1 MGQGAFSFADYE
13 VRLAALSPG
22 LPQDLREAAPQV
34 ANHLP
39 DEGMRRWVEEGVAL
53 AGQSLRSWEA
63 ASEYFR
69 ASPRVAGLLP
79 LDCVLRWAH
88 LGRDI
93 ADQSSIVSAAYFRAS
108 PETVGLLSPEE
119 LNQWAAAGQRLYQ
132 GNWKSISLASLFFSV
147 SPALLPLIGAAELLR
162 LEMLAERLAERS
174 YELAGN
180 CLETAPK
187 VFPRIEPE
195 DRGPLLDLAEAI
207 GAASWADLRSYFEH
221 APDLLAP
228 IESTQRG
235 RFLRLSSGVARRVD
249 ARAYSLFAEAA
260 AALAQADAGT
270 HRDLISLAE
279 ELAVGS
285 PAAAMEFLKSAPEV
299 LSRIPLRDLTR
310 WQAAG
315 HRILKE
321 SSEGGEAY
329 FRLQSGKGEQVLE
342 ELSPRVELSRV
353 AEILRLYCKALTGA
367 NVSIHPSSTLTE
379 KGIGWVAAE
388 RPSTEGTAVYLPE
401 VVEEFSDKARNFAL
415 YKVYSTHQAG
425 HLEFGSFLFA
435 FKQRGRVFSSRRRRM
450 KSRRDAVAKVEAP
463 LTDMERFFD
472 LFDDRQL
479 ASDLFTIS
487 EDARVD
493 FLVKREYPGIRRSWR
508 LIQGREL
515 ERRPRLPGL
524 PLREAFLENLVR
536 ASLDGFYAIVW
547 PQELRDTLVAALRLL
562 RSLQQPQAT
571 VEDAAEAALRLY
583 ELAESLPNVAAEELD
598 WQPLGD
604 ELFDLMHMKP
614 KGGGEA
620 KPGTPLSAG
629 EEDTYESPQPVDFRG
644 DFKPEL
650 VQLLMRLRLQEGAEV
665 PEGLAPLTAEQL
677 RELMEKSVE
686 ITVGALAQGDLS
698 SAVGLFL
705 TNLEKEAGMPI
716 PDQYVDVKDG
726 QPAGEVPHEEKGVV
740 AETKEFWYD
749 EWDFRA
755 ADYKP
760 RWCRV
765 LQRPLETGDVAFFE
779 DTLRRYSALA
789 AQTRKQFE
797 QLRPE
802 LFRKIKRLHDGEDF
816 DLDLVIE
823 YMTEK
828 RAGHSFTDKV
838 YWRRNKVERQVAVA
852 FLLDMSASTD
862 EEIEKRK
869 QKYAEDDGMSSG
881 RLDFGQ
887 DARRYYEW
895 LSQRKA
901 EAALRPPKR
910 IIDLEKESMVL
921 LIGALE
927 AIGDDYGIY
936 GFSGYG
942 RDNVEF
948 YVLKDLDEPLSDEV
962 KARIDKTEPIRSTR
976 MGPAIRHATA
986 KLEEHDAKVRILFL
1000 VSDGRPQDHGY
1011 GRDRTEREYA
1021 INDTHQAL
1029 MEAKR
1034 KGIVPF
1040 CLTVDREG
1048 HEYLGQ
1054 MAEDIGYEILGDI
1067 ESLPSRLPPLA
1078 RRPPRCPPTR

>member
-1 MGQGAFSFADYE
+1 MAGRTFSFADYE
-13 VRLAALSPG
+13 ARLAAFSPN
-22 LPQDLREAAPQV
+22 LPQDLREAAPDIAASLSDDDARQW
-34 ANHLP
+34 A
-39 DEGMRRWVEEGVAL
+39 GEGVAL

-69 ASPRVAGLLP
+69 ASPHIVHILGFDDLLF
-79 LDCVLRWAH
+79 WAR

-93 ADQSSIVSAAYFRAS
+93 ADQSSIVAAAYFRAS
-108 PETVGLLSPEE
+108 PDAIGLLSSDD
-119 LNQWAAAGQRLYQ
+119 LKRWALSGQRLYQ
-132 GNWKSISLASLFFSV
+132 GNWKSISLASLFFAV
-147 SPALLPLIGAAELLR
+147 SPLLLPLIGVAEVCR
-162 LEMLAERLAERS
+162 LGVLVERLAEHS
-174 YELAGN
+174 YELASN
-180 CLETAPK
+180 SLELAPD
-187 VFPRIEPE
+187 VFARIAPG
-195 DRGPLLDLAEAI
+195 DRALVLDLAESI
-207 GAASWADLRSYFEH
+207 VFVGWADLRFYFENV
-221 APDLLAP
+221 PELIAP
-228 IESTQRG
+228 IEPSQRG
-235 RFLRLSSGVARRVD
+235 RFLRLSAAIAKRIGGK
-249 ARAYSLFAEAA
+249 AYTLFAESAT
-260 AALAQADAGT
+260 ALAQVDRTT

-279 ELAVGS
+279 DLAVGS

-299 LSRIPLRDLTR
+299 LSRISLRDLGR

-321 SSEGGEAY
+321 TSEGGEAY
-329 FRLQSGKGEQVLE
+329 FRLESGKGEQVLE

-353 AEILRLYCKALTGA
+353 AEVLRLYCKALTGA

-401 VVEEFSDKARNFAL
+401 VAEEFKDKEHNFAV

-425 HLEFGSFLFA
+425 HLEFGSFLFS
-435 FKQRGRVFSSRRRRM
+435 FKRRGNVFASRRRRM
-450 KSRRDAVAKVEAP
+450 KSRRGRTKGRTPP

-487 EDARVD
+487 EDARID

-524 PLREAFLENLVR
+524 PLREAFLENLIR
-536 ASLDGFYAIVW
+536 AGLDGFYAIVW
-547 PQELRDTLVAALRLL
+547 PQELRSTLVEALRLL
-562 RSLQQPQAT
+562 HLLQVPEAT
-571 VEDAAEAALRLY
+571 VEDAAEAALHLY
-583 ELAESLPNVAAEELD
+583 ELADSLPNLSPEELEELD
-598 WQPLGD
+598 WQPLGE
-604 ELFDLMHMKP
+604 ELFDLMRMKG
-614 KGGGEA
+614 KGGESG
-620 KPGTPLSAG
+620 PTRQLPAG
-629 EEDTYESPQPVDFRG
+629 NEDKYESPQPVDFRG

-650 VQLLMRLRLQEGAEV
+650 VQLLMRLRLQEGDEV
-665 PEGLAPLTAEQL
+665 PEGLAPLTPEQL

-686 ITVGALAQGDLS
+686 ITVGAMADGDLS

-705 TNLEKEAGMPI
+705 TNLEKEGMPI
-716 PDQYVDVKDG
+716 PDQYVEVKDG
-726 QPAGEVPHEEKGVV
+726 QVLDEVEFEKKEAV

-755 ADYKP
+755 SDYKP
-760 RWCRV
+760 RWCRI
-765 LQRPLETGDVAFFE
+765 LQRPLDEGDVDFFE
-779 DTLRRYSALA
+779 ETLRRYSALA
-789 AQTRKQFE
+789 SQTQKQFE

-823 YMTEK
+823 YLTEK
-828 RAGHSFTDKV
+828 RAGHAFTDKV

-869 QKYAEDDGMSSG
+869 QKYADD
-881 RLDFGQ
+881 DFGE

-895 LSQRKA
+895 LSKRKA
-901 EAALRPPKR
+901 EAALHPPKR

-948 YVLKDLDEPLSDEV
+948 YVLKDLDEPLSDRV

-1054 MAEDIGYEILGDI
+1054 MCEDIGYEILGDI
-1067 ESLPSRLPPLA
+1067 ESLPSRLPTLY
-1078 RRPPRCPPTR
+1078 RRLTE

>member
-1 MGQGAFSFADYE
+1 MGREGFSTADYTA
-13 VRLAALSPG
+13 RLAGLSPS
-22 LPQDLREAAPQV
+22 LPRDLREAAPLV
-34 ANHLP
+34 APHLSE
-39 DEGMRRWVEEGVAL
+39 DDLRHWAEEGVAL
-53 AGQSLRSWEA
+53 AAQSLRSWEA

-69 ASPRVAGLLP
+69 ASPRVAPILSFDDLLA
-79 LDCVLRWAH
+79 WARF
-88 LGRDI
+88 GRDI
-93 ADQSSIVSAAYFRAS
+93 ADQSSIVAAAYFRAGPDS
-108 PETVGLLSPEE
+108 LSFLSPDQ
-119 LNQWAAAGQRLYQ
+119 LKKWAATGQRLYQ
-132 GNWKSISLASLFFSV
+132 GNWKSISLASLFFAA
-147 SPALLPLIGAAELLR
+147 SPALLPLIGPEAVCRVGVLV
-162 LEMLAERLAERS
+162 ERLAEHS
-174 YELAGN
+174 YELAGS
-180 CLETAPK
+180 CLEITPAIFGMIEVDDRLLVLNLADSI
-187 VFPRIEPE
+187 VFV
-195 DRGPLLDLAEAI
+195 D
-207 GAASWADLRSYFEH
+207 WTDLRLYFENVPQLIRGID
-221 APDLLAP
+221 A
-228 IESTQRG
+228 SQRG
-235 RFLRLSSGVARRVD
+235 RFLKLSSEIAKRLGS
-249 ARAYSLFAEAA
+249 RAYALFAESAM
-260 AALAQADAGT
+260 ALSQVDTAS
-270 HRDLISLAE
+270 HRNLISLAE

-299 LSRIPLRDLTR
+299 LSRISLRDLSR

-315 HRILKE
+315 HRILRE
-321 SSEGGEAY
+321 SSEGGEAF
-329 FRLQSGKGEQVLE
+329 FRLQSGKGEQMLE

-353 AEILRLYCKALTGA
+353 AEVLRLYCKALTGA

-379 KGIGWVAAE
+379 KGIGWVATE

-401 VVEEFSDKARNFAL
+401 VAEEFADKEKNFSV
-415 YKVYSTHQAG
+415 YKVYSTHQAA
-425 HLEFGSFLFA
+425 HLEFGSFLFG
-435 FKQRGRVFSSRRRRM
+435 FGSRGEVFSSRRRRR
-450 KSRRDAVAKVEAP
+450 KSRRPRGKKGAP

-472 LFDDRQL
+472 LFEDRQL
-479 ASDLFTIS
+479 IADLFTVS

-493 FLVKREYPGIRRSWR
+493 FLVKREYPGIRRGWR

-515 ERRPRLPGL
+515 ERRPQLSGL
-524 PLREAFLENLVR
+524 PLREAFLENLIR

-547 PQELRDTLVAALRLL
+547 PEELREVLLEALRTLRLL
-562 RSLQQPQAT
+562 QQPEAT
-571 VEDAAEAALRLY
+571 VEDSAEAALRLY
-583 ELAESLPNVAAEELD
+583 DLAITLPNLVPEELEGLD
-598 WQPLGD
+598 WQPLGE
-604 ELFDLMHMKP
+604 ELFDMMRLKP
-614 KGGGEA
+614 KGGDV
-620 KPGTPLSAG
+620 GTGQRLPKAS
-629 EEDTYESPQPVDFRG
+629 EDSYESPQPVDFRG

-686 ITVGALAQGDLS
+686 ITVGALAEGDLS

-705 TNLEKEAGMPI
+705 TNLEKEGIPI
-716 PDQYVDVKDG
+716 PDQYVDVQDG
-726 QPAGEVPHEEKGVV
+726 QVVDEVEFDRKTAG

-755 ADYKP
+755 SDYKP

-765 LQRPLETGDVAFFE
+765 LQRPLDEGDEGFFE
-779 DTLRRYSALA
+779 ETLRRYSALA
-789 AQTRKQFE
+789 SQTQKQFE

-823 YMTEK
+823 YLTEK
-828 RAGHSFTDKV
+828 RAGHAFTDKV

-869 QKYAEDDGMSSG
+869 QKYADE
-881 RLDFGQ
+881 DFGD

-895 LSQRKA
+895 LSKRKA
-901 EAALRPPKR
+901 EGILRPPKR

-948 YVLKDLDEPLSDEV
+948 YVLKDLSEPLSNVV

-976 MGPAIRHATA
+976 MGPAIRHTTA
-986 KLEEHDAKVRILFL
+986 KLEAHDAKVRILFL

-1054 MAEDIGYEILGDI
+1054 MCEDIGYEILGDI
-1067 ESLPSRLPPLA
+1067 ESLPSRLPTLY
-1078 RRPPRCPPTR
+1078 RRLTE

>member
-1 MGQGAFSFADYE
+1 MGRGAFSFADYE
-13 VRLAALSPG
+13 ARLATLSPN
-22 LPQDLREAAPQV
+22 LPQDLREAASQV
-34 ANHLP
+34 SAYLS
-39 DEGMRRWVEEGVAL
+39 DEGMRRWAEEGVAL

-69 ASPRVAGLLP
+69 ASPRVAQLLS
-79 LDCVLRWAH
+79 LEEIVQWVQF
-88 LGRDI
+88 GRDI
-93 ADQSSIVSAAYFRAS
+93 ADQSSIVSAAYFHVS
-108 PETVGLLSPEE
+108 PETVGLLSADD
-119 LNQWAAAGQRLYQ
+119 LKRWAAAGQRLYQ
-132 GNWKSISLASLFFSV
+132 GNWKSISLATLFFSV
-147 SPALLPLIGAAELLR
+147 SPSLLPLIGASELSR
-162 LEMLAERLAERS
+162 LEQLAERLAERS
-174 YELAGN
+174 YELAN
-180 CLETAPK
+180 ACLEMAPN
-187 VFPRIEPE
+187 VFPRIEPD

-207 GAASWADLRSYFEH
+207 GVASWADVRLYFENC
-221 APDLLAP
+221 PDLIEP
-228 IESTQRG
+228 IESTKRT
-235 RFLRLSSGVARRVD
+235 RFLRLSRGVAQRTGS
-249 ARAYSLFAEAA
+249 AAYSLFSEAA
-260 AALAQADAGT
+260 AALAQVDPDT
-270 HRDLISLAE
+270 HGDLIALAE

-321 SSEGGEAY
+321 SSEGGEAF

-401 VVEEFSDKARNFAL
+401 TAEEFNDKVRNFAV

-425 HLEFGSFLFA
+425 HLEFGSFQFT
-435 FKQRGRVFSSRRRRM
+435 FKRRGRVFPSRRRRM
-450 KSRRDAVAKVEAP
+450 KSRRDAGAKTEAP

-472 LFDDRQL
+472 LFPDRQL
-479 ASDLFTIS
+479 ASDLFTIA

-493 FLVKREYPGIRRSWR
+493 FLVKREYPGIRRFWR

-515 ERRPRLPGL
+515 ERRPHLPGL

-536 ASLDGFYAIVW
+536 ASLDGFHAMVW
-547 PQELRDTLVAALRLL
+547 PQELGDALVAALRLL
-562 RSLQQPQAT
+562 RSLQQPQST
-571 VEDAAEAALRLY
+571 VEDAAEATLRLY
-583 ELAESLPNVAAEELD
+583 DLAVSLPNVSAEELEGLD
-598 WQPLGD
+598 WQPLGE
-604 ELFDLMHMKP
+604 ELFDLMRIKP
-614 KGGGEA
+614 KGGDVE
-620 KPGTPLSAG
+620 SAQG
-629 EEDTYESPQPVDFRG
+629 RQLPQGAEETYESPQPVDFRG

-650 VQLLMRLRLQEGAEV
+650 VQLLMRLRLQEGADV

-686 ITVGALAQGDLS
+686 ITVGALAEGDLS

-705 TNLEKEAGMPI
+705 TNLEKEAGTPI
-716 PDQYVDVKDG
+716 PDQQVEVKDG
-726 QPAGEVPHEEKGVV
+726 QAAGEVQHEEKGIV

-755 ADYKP
+755 SDYKP

-765 LQRPLETGDVAFFE
+765 LQRPLDEGDGAFFE
-779 DTLRRYSALA
+779 ETLRRYSTLA

-869 QKYAEDDGMSSG
+869 QKYVEGE
-881 RLDFGQ
+881 DFGQ
-887 DARRYYEW
+887 DARKYYEW
-895 LSQRKA
+895 LSKRKA
-901 EAALRPPKR
+901 EALLRPPKR

-948 YVLKDLDEPLSDEV
+948 YILKDLAEPLSDKV

-1054 MAEDIGYEILGDI
+1054 MCEDIGYEILGDI
-1067 ESLPSRLPPLA
+1067 EALPGRLPTLY
-1078 RRPPRCPPTR
+1078 RRLTE

>member
-1 MGQGAFSFADYE
+1 MGRGEFSFADYE
-13 VRLAALSPG
+13 VRLAALSPN
-22 LPQDLREAAPQV
+22 LPQDLREAVPQV
-34 ANHLP
+34 AAHLS
-39 DEGMRRWVEEGVAL
+39 DDGVQRWVEEGVAL

-69 ASPRVAGLLP
+69 ASPQVVELLP
-79 LDCVLRWAH
+79 LDCMLRWAH

-93 ADQSSIVSAAYFRAS
+93 ADQSSIVAAAYFRAG
-108 PETVGLLSPEE
+108 PESVGLLSPEE
-119 LNQWAAAGQRLYQ
+119 LKRWAAAGQRLYQ

-147 SPALLPLIGAAELLR
+147 SPALLPLIGASELCR
-162 LEMLAERLAERS
+162 LEALAERLAERS
-174 YELAGN
+174 YELAGS
-180 CLETAPK
+180 CLEMAPK
-187 VFPRIEPE
+187 VFPRIEAE

-207 GAASWADLRSYFEH
+207 GAASWADVRFYFEN

-228 IESTQRG
+228 VEASQRG
-235 RFLRLSSGVARRVD
+235 RFLRLSAAVAARVGT
-249 ARAYSLFAEAA
+249 RAYSLFAESA
-260 AALAQADAGT
+260 AALAQVDDAS

-299 LSRIPLRDLTR
+299 LSRISLRDLAR

-315 HRILKE
+315 HRILRE
-321 SSEGGEAY
+321 SSEGGEAF

-401 VVEEFSDKARNFAL
+401 VAEEFSDKVRNFAV

-435 FKQRGRVFSSRRRRM
+435 FKRRGRVFTSRRRM
-450 KSRRDAVAKVEAP
+450 KSKRDGSRSKADAP

-472 LFDDRQL
+472 LFPDRQL
-479 ASDLFTIS
+479 ASDLFTIA

-536 ASLDGFYAIVW
+536 ATLDGFYAIVW

-562 RSLQQPQAT
+562 RSLQQPHAT

-583 ELAESLPNVAAEELD
+583 ELAVSLPNVSAAELENLD
-598 WQPLGD
+598 WQPLGE

-614 KGGGEA
+614 KGGGES
-620 KPGTPLSAG
+620 KPGTPLTAG
-629 EEDTYESPQPVDFRG
+629 QEENYESPQPVDFRG

-686 ITVGALAQGDLS
+686 ITVGAMAEGDLS

-726 QPAGEVPHEEKGVV
+726 QPAGEVEHEEKGVV

-765 LQRPLETGDVAFFE
+765 LQRPLEEGDGAFFE
-779 DTLRRYSALA
+779 ETLRRYSALA

-869 QKYAEDDGMSSG
+869 QKYAEDE
-881 RLDFGQ
+881 DFGQ

-895 LSQRKA
+895 LSKRKA
-901 EAALRPPKR
+901 EAMLRPPKR

-948 YVLKDLDEPLSDEV
+948 YVLKDLDEPLSDKV

-1054 MAEDIGYEILGDI
+1054 MCEDIGYEILGDI
-1067 ESLPSRLPPLA
+1067 DSLPSRLPTLY
-1078 RRPPRCPPTR
+1078 RRLTE

>member
-13 VRLAALSPG
+13 VRLAALSPS
-22 LPQDLREAAPQV
+22 LPRDLREAAPQV
-34 ANHLP
+34 AAHLS
-39 DEGMRRWVEEGVAL
+39 DEDMRRWAEEGVAL

-69 ASPRVAGLLP
+69 ASPQVVRLLP
-79 LDCVLRWAH
+79 LDCVLPWAH
-88 LGRDI
+88 FGRDI
-93 ADQSSIVSAAYFRAS
+93 AEQSSIVAAAYFRAG
-108 PETVGLLSPEE
+108 PESVGLLTPEE
-119 LNQWAAAGQRLYQ
+119 LKRWAAAGQRLYQ
-132 GNWKSISLASLFFSV
+132 GNWKSISLASLFFAV
-147 SPALLPLIGAAELLR
+147 SPAVLPLIGASELCR
-162 LEMLAERLAERS
+162 LEVLAERLAERS
-174 YELAGN
+174 YELASN
-180 CLETAPK
+180 SLETAPS
-187 VFPRIEPE
+187 VFSRVEPE
-195 DRGPLLDLAEAI
+195 VRGALLDLAEAI
-207 GAASWADLRSYFEH
+207 GAASWADVRFYLEA

-228 IESTQRG
+228 VEPSQRG
-235 RFLRLSSGVARRVD
+235 RFLRLSAGVAGRVG
-249 ARAYSLFAEAA
+249 ARAYSLFAESAT
-260 AALAQADAGT
+260 ALAQVDAAT

-299 LSRIPLRDLTR
+299 LSRISLRDLSR

-321 SSEGGEAY
+321 SSEGGEAF

-379 KGIGWVAAE
+379 KGIGWVASE

-401 VVEEFSDKARNFAL
+401 VAEEFNDKIRNFAV

-425 HLEFGSFLFA
+425 HLEFGSFFFA
-435 FKQRGRVFSSRRRRM
+435 FRRRGRVFTSRRRRM
-450 KSRRDAVAKVEAP
+450 KSKREAGAKAGAP

-472 LFDDRQL
+472 LFPDRQL

-524 PLREAFLENLVR
+524 PLREAFLENHVR
-536 ASLDGFYAIVW
+536 ASLDGFFAIVW
-547 PQELRDTLVAALRLL
+547 PQELRDTLVGALRVL
-562 RSLQQPQAT
+562 RLLQQPQAT

-583 ELAESLPNVAAEELD
+583 ELAVALPNLSAEDLEGLD
-598 WQPLGD
+598 WQPLGE
-604 ELFDLMHMKP
+604 ELFELMLMKP
-614 KGGGEA
+614 KGGESR
-620 KPGTPLSAG
+620 PGTPLPAG
-629 EEDTYESPQPVDFRG
+629 HEDEYDSPQPVDFRG

-686 ITVGALAQGDLS
+686 ITVGAMAEGDLS

-716 PDQYVDVKDG
+716 PDQSVEVKDG
-726 QPAGEVPHEEKGVV
+726 QAIGEVEREEKGIV
-740 AETKEFWYD
+740 AETREFWYD

-765 LQRPLETGDVAFFE
+765 LQRPLDEGDADFFE
-779 DTLRRYSALA
+779 ETLRRYSALA

-823 YMTEK
+823 YLTER

-869 QKYAEDDGMSSG
+869 QKYADE
-881 RLDFGQ
+881 DFGD

-895 LSQRKA
+895 LSKRKA
-901 EAALRPPKR
+901 EAMLRPPKR

-1054 MAEDIGYEILGDI
+1054 MCEDIGYEILGDI
-1067 ESLPSRLPPLA
+1067 DSLPGRLPTLY
-1078 RRPPRCPPTR
+1078 RRLTE

>member
-1 MGQGAFSFADYE
+1 MAQGAFSFADYE
-13 VRLAALSPG
+13 ARLATLSPG
-22 LPQDLREAAPQV
+22 LPKDLREAAPAV
-34 ANHLP
+34 AKHLSNT
-39 DEGMRRWVEEGVAL
+39 EMCRWAEEGVAL

-69 ASPRVAGLLP
+69 ASPEVVRLLP
-79 LDCVLRWAH
+79 FDCLLRWAH
-88 LGRDI
+88 FGRDI
-93 ADQSSIVSAAYFRAS
+93 ADQSSIVAAAYFRAG
-108 PETVGLLSPEE
+108 PESVGLLSPDE
-119 LNQWAAAGQRLYQ
+119 LKRWAAAGQRLYQ
-132 GNWKSISLASLFFSV
+132 GNWKSISLASLFFAV
-147 SPALLPLIGAAELLR
+147 SPALLPLIGASELCR
-162 LEMLAERLAERS
+162 LELLAERLAERS
-174 YELAGN
+174 YELATN
-180 CLETAPK
+180 SLEMAPL
-187 VFPRIEPE
+187 VFPRIEAQ
-195 DRGPLLDLAEAI
+195 DRTALLDLAEAI
-207 GAASWADLRSYFEH
+207 GDASWADVRFYFEN
-221 APDLLAP
+221 APGLLAP
-228 IESTQRG
+228 VEPSQRG
-235 RFLRLSSGVARRVD
+235 RFLRLSAAVAGRVGS
-249 ARAYSLFAEAA
+249 RAYALFAESAE
-260 AALAQADAGT
+260 ALAQVDAAT

-285 PAAAMEFLKSAPEV
+285 AAAAMEFLKSAPEV
-299 LSRIPLRDLTR
+299 LSRISLRDLAR

-315 HRILKE
+315 HRILRE
-321 SSEGGEAY
+321 SSEGGEAF

-367 NVSIHPSSTLTE
+367 NVSIHPSTTLTE

-401 VVEEFSDKARNFAL
+401 VAEEFNDKLRNFAV

-435 FKQRGRVFSSRRRRM
+435 FKRRGRVFTSRRRRM
-450 KSRRDAVAKVEAP
+450 KSKRSAGAKAEVP

-472 LFDDRQL
+472 LFPDRQL
-479 ASDLFTIS
+479 ASDLFTVS

-515 ERRPRLPGL
+515 ERRPRVPGL
-524 PLREAFLENLVR
+524 PLREAFLENLIR

-562 RSLQQPQAT
+562 RQVQQPQAT

-583 ELAESLPNVAAEELD
+583 EIAVSLPNLSVDDLEGLD
-598 WQPLGD
+598 WQPLSD
-604 ELFDLMHMKP
+604 ELFELMHMKP
-614 KGGGEA
+614 GAGGESG
-620 KPGTPLSAG
+620 PGQQLPRGA
-629 EEDTYESPQPVDFRG
+629 EDRYESPQPVDFRG

-686 ITVGALAQGDLS
+686 ITVGAMAEGDLS

-716 PDQYVDVKDG
+716 PDQQVDVKDG
-726 QPAGEVPHEEKGVV
+726 QAVGEVEREEKGVV

-760 RWCRV
+760 HWCRV
-765 LQRPLETGDVAFFE
+765 LQRPLEEGDTVFFE
-779 DTLRRYSALA
+779 ETLRRYNALA
-789 AQTRKQFE
+789 TQTRKQFE

-823 YMTEK
+823 YLTEK

-869 QKYAEDDGMSSG
+869 QKYADEE
-881 RLDFGQ
+881 FGD

-895 LSQRKA
+895 LSKRKA
-901 EAALRPPKR
+901 EAMLRPPKR

-948 YVLKDLDEPLSDEV
+948 YVLKDLDEPLSDVV

-1021 INDTHQAL
+1021 INDTHEAL

-1054 MAEDIGYEILGDI
+1054 MCEDIGYEILGDI
-1067 ESLPSRLPPLA
+1067 ESLPSRLPTLY
-1078 RRPPRCPPTR
+1078 RRLTE

>member
-1 MGQGAFSFADYE
+1 MGREAFSFADYE

-22 LPQDLREAAPQV
+22 LSRDLREAAPQV
-34 ANHLP
+34 AASLSVE
-39 DEGMRRWVEEGVAL
+39 DTRSWAEEGVAL

-69 ASPRVAGLLP
+69 ASPQVVRLLP
-79 LDCVLRWAH
+79 FDCVLRWAH
-88 LGRDI
+88 FGRDI
-93 ADQSSIVSAAYFRAS
+93 ADQSSIVAAAYFRAGPAS
-108 PETVGLLSPEE
+108 VGLLSPEE
-119 LNQWAAAGQRLYQ
+119 LKRWAAAGQRLYQ
-132 GNWKSISLASLFFSV
+132 GNWKSISLASLFFAV
-147 SPALLPLIGAAELLR
+147 SPDLLPLIGPSELCR
-162 LEMLAERLAERS
+162 LELLAERLAERS
-174 YELAGN
+174 YELASN
-180 CLETAPK
+180 CLESAPA
-187 VFPRIEPE
+187 VFPHIEPE
-195 DRGPLLDLAEAI
+195 DRGALLDLAEAI
-207 GAASWADLRSYFEH
+207 GAASWTDVRLCFEN
-221 APDLLAP
+221 APVLLAP
-228 IESTQRG
+228 VEPSQRG
-235 RFLRLSSGVARRVD
+235 RFLRLSAAVAGRVGT
-249 ARAYSLFAEAA
+249 RAYPLFAESA
-260 AALAQADAGT
+260 AALAQVDAAT
-270 HRDLISLAE
+270 HSDLISLAE

-299 LSRIPLRDLTR
+299 LSRISLRDLSR

-321 SSEGGEAY
+321 SSEGGEAF

-379 KGIGWVAAE
+379 KGIGWVASE

-401 VVEEFSDKARNFAL
+401 VAEEFNDKVRNFAV

-425 HLEFGSFLFA
+425 HLEFASFLFA
-435 FKQRGRVFSSRRRRM
+435 FKRRGRVFTSRRRRM
-450 KSRRDAVAKVEAP
+450 KSNRHAGARAGAP

-472 LFDDRQL
+472 LFPDRQL

-493 FLVKREYPGIRRSWR
+493 FLVKREYPGIRRYWR

-536 ASLDGFYAIVW
+536 ASLDGLFAIVW
-547 PQELRDTLVAALRLL
+547 PQELRDTLVAALRVL
-562 RSLQQPQAT
+562 RLLQQPQAT

-583 ELAESLPNVAAEELD
+583 ELAVSLPNLSPEDLEGLD
-598 WQPLGD
+598 WQPLGE
-604 ELFDLMHMKP
+604 ELFELMLMKP
-614 KGGGEA
+614 RGGGESQ
-620 KPGTPLSAG
+620 PGAPLPAG
-629 EEDTYESPQPVDFRG
+629 REGEYDSPQPVDFRG

-686 ITVGALAQGDLS
+686 ITVGAMAEGDLS

-716 PDQYVDVKDG
+716 PDQHVEMKDG
-726 QPAGEVPHEEKGVV
+726 QAIGEVEREEKGII
-740 AETKEFWYD
+740 AETREFWYD

-765 LQRPLETGDVAFFE
+765 LQRPLDEGDADFFE
-779 DTLRRYSALA
+779 ETLRRYSALA

-823 YMTEK
+823 YLTEK

-869 QKYAEDDGMSSG
+869 QKYADE
-881 RLDFGQ
+881 DFGD

-895 LSQRKA
+895 LSRRKA
-901 EAALRPPKR
+901 EAMLRPPKR

-948 YVLKDLDEPLSDEV
+948 YVLKDLDEPLSDKV

-1054 MAEDIGYEILGDI
+1054 MCEDIGYEILGDI
-1067 ESLPSRLPPLA
+1067 DSLPSRLPTLY
-1078 RRPPRCPPTR
+1078 RRLTE

>member
-1 MGQGAFSFADYE
+1 MAKQELDLAEYDDQ
-13 VRLAALSPG
+13 LAALAPG
-22 LPQDLREAAPQV
+22 LPGDLREAAPAV
-34 ANHLP
+34 AAKLGK
-39 DEGMRRWVEEGVAL
+39 EGFQRWAEEGVAL

-69 ASPRVAGLLP
+69 ASPQVAQLLP
-79 LDCVLRWAH
+79 LDCVLRWCH
-88 LGRDI
+88 FGRDI
-93 ADQSSIVSAAYFRAS
+93 ADQSSIVAAAYFRAA
-108 PETVGLLSPEE
+108 PECVGLLSPED
-119 LNQWAAAGQRLYQ
+119 LKRWAAAGQRLYQ

-147 SPALLPLIGAAELLR
+147 SPVLLPLIGVSALLR
-162 LEMLAERLAERS
+162 LELLAERLAERS

-180 CLETAPK
+180 CLETGAA
-187 VFPRIEPE
+187 VFARLEAE
-195 DRGPLLDLAEAI
+195 DRGPFLDLAEGIAV
-207 GAASWADLRSYFEH
+207 ASWAEARLYLEQG
-221 APDLLAP
+221 PGLLAP
-228 IESTQRG
+228 LEPSQRE
-235 RFLRLSSGVARRVD
+235 RFLRLAAAVAERVGS
-249 ARAYSLFAEAA
+249 RAYALFAEAA
-260 AALAQADAGT
+260 AALAQVDAAS

-299 LSRIPLRDLTR
+299 LSRMSLRDLAR
-310 WQAAG
+310 WHAAG

-321 SSEGGEAY
+321 SSEGGEAF

-342 ELSPRVELSRV
+342 RLSPRVELSRV

-367 NVSIHPSSTLTE
+367 NVSIHPSSMLTE
-379 KGIGWVAAE
+379 KGIGWVAAG

-401 VVEEFSDKARNFAL
+401 VAEEFDDKLRNFAV
-415 YKVYSTHQAG
+415 YKVYATHQSG

-435 FKQRGRVFSSRRRRM
+435 FKRRGRVFTSRRRRR
-450 KSRRDAVAKVEAP
+450 KSQAAKTEAP

-472 LFDDRQL
+472 LFADRQL
-479 ASDLFTIS
+479 ISDLFTVA

-493 FLVKREYPGIRRSWR
+493 YLVKREYGGIRRFWR

-524 PLREAFLENLVR
+524 PLREAFLENLIR
-536 ASLDGFYAIVW
+536 ASLDGLHAIVW
-547 PQELRDTLVAALRLL
+547 PQRLRDTLVAALRLL
-562 RSLQQPQAT
+562 RDVQQPQAT

-583 ELAESLPNVAAEELD
+583 DLATSLPNLSPEDLDALD
-598 WQPLGD
+598 WQPLD
-604 ELFDLMHMKP
+604 EELFEMMHLKP
-614 KGGGEA
+614 KGGGVTQ
-620 KPGTPLSAG
+620 PGTELPRGSEHA
-629 EEDTYESPQPVDFRG
+629 YESPQPVDFRG

-650 VQLLMRLRLQEGAEV
+650 VQLLMRLRLQEGMDA
-665 PEGLAPLTAEQL
+665 PEGLAPLTVEQL

-686 ITVGALAQGDLS
+686 ITVGALAEGDLS
-698 SAVGLFL
+698 AAVGLFL
-705 TNLEKEAGMPI
+705 TNLEKEAGVPI
-716 PDQYVDVKDG
+716 PDKSIEVKDG
-726 QPAGEVPHEEKGVV
+726 QRVSEVEREQKDIA
-740 AETKEFWYD
+740 AETQEFWYD

-765 LQRPLETGDVAFFE
+765 LQRPLEQGDNAFFE
-779 DTLRRYSALA
+779 ETLRRYSALA

-802 LFRKIKRLHDGEDF
+802 IFRKIKRLDDGEDF

-823 YMTEK
+823 YLTEK
-828 RAGHSFTDKV
+828 RAGHNFTDKV

-869 QKYAEDDGMSSG
+869 QKYAEDDEKP
-881 RLDFGQ
+881 DFGR

-948 YVLKDLDEPLSDEV
+948 YVLKDLDEPLSDQV

-1054 MAEDIGYEILGDI
+1054 MCEDIGYEILGDI
-1067 ESLPSRLPPLA
+1067 ESLPSRLPTLY
-1078 RRPPRCPPTR
+1078 RRLTE

>member
-1 MGQGAFSFADYE
+1 MPQPEFDLSEYDS
-13 VRLAALSPG
+13 RLAALAPG
-22 LPQDLREAAPQV
+22 LSGDLRSAAPAV
-34 ANHLP
+34 AARFGV
-39 DEGMRRWVEEGVAL
+39 DGMRSWVEEGVAL

-69 ASPRVAGLLP
+69 ASPQVAQLLP
-79 LDCVLRWAH
+79 LDCLLRWCH
-88 LGRDI
+88 FGRDI
-93 ADQSSIVSAAYFRAS
+93 ADQSSIVAAAYFRVG
-108 PETVGLLSPEE
+108 PECVGLLSPDE
-119 LNQWAAAGQRLYQ
+119 LKQWAAAGQRLYQ
-132 GNWKSISLASLFFSV
+132 GNWKSISLASLFFRV
-147 SPALLPLIGAAELLR
+147 SPALLPLIGVSDTCR
-162 LEMLAERLAERS
+162 LELLAERLAERS
-174 YELAGN
+174 YELAGS
-180 CLETAPK
+180 CLETAAG
-187 VFPRIEPE
+187 VFARVETD
-195 DRGPLLDLAEAI
+195 DRGPFLDLVEGIA
-207 GAASWADLRSYFEH
+207 AASWAEVRFCFEQG
-221 APDLLAP
+221 PELLARLEP
-228 IESTQRG
+228 SERT
-235 RFLRLSSGVARRVD
+235 RFLRLSTRVSQPVGS
-249 ARAYSLFAEAA
+249 RAYSLFAEAA
-260 AALAQADAGT
+260 GALALVDAAS

-299 LSRIPLRDLTR
+299 LSRMSLRDLAQ
-310 WQAAG
+310 WHAAG
-315 HRILKE
+315 HRILEE
-321 SSEGGEAY
+321 SSEGGEAF

-353 AEILRLYCKALTGA
+353 SEILKLYCKALTGA

-379 KGIGWVAAE
+379 KGIGWVAAG

-401 VVEEFSDKARNFAL
+401 VAEEFDDKARNFAV
-415 YKVYSTHQAG
+415 YKVYATHQSG

-435 FKQRGRVFSSRRRRM
+435 FKRRGRVFASRRRRL
-450 KSRRDAVAKVEAP
+450 KRQAAKAEAP

-472 LFDDRQL
+472 LFADRQL
-479 ASDLFTIS
+479 ISDLFTVV

-493 FLVKREYPGIRRSWR
+493 FLVKGEYGGIRRSWR
-508 LIQGREL
+508 LIQSREL

-524 PLREAFLENLVR
+524 PLREAFLENLIR
-536 ASLDGFYAIVW
+536 ASLDGLHAIVW

-562 RSLQQPQAT
+562 RAVQQPQAT

-583 ELAESLPNVAAEELD
+583 GLATSLPNVSPEDLDALD
-598 WQPLGD
+598 WQPLD
-604 ELFDLMHMKP
+604 EELFAMMHLKP
-614 KGGGEA
+614 QGGGA
-620 KPGTPLSAG
+620 SQGGTELPHGSEHA
-629 EEDTYESPQPVDFRG
+629 YESPQPVDFRG

-650 VQLLMRLRLQEGAEV
+650 VQLLMRLRLQEGMEA
-665 PEGLAPLTAEQL
+665 PGGLAPLTAEQL

-686 ITVGALAQGDLS
+686 IVVGGMAEGDLS
-698 SAVGLFL
+698 AAVGLFL
-705 TNLEKEAGMPI
+705 TNLEKEAGVPI
-716 PDQYVDVKDG
+716 PDQAVELKDG
-726 QPAGEVPHEEKGVV
+726 QRLKEVEQEQKAVV
-740 AETKEFWYD
+740 AETEAFWYD

-765 LQRPLETGDVAFFE
+765 VQRPLEEGDEAFFE
-779 DTLRRYSALA
+779 ETLRRYSTLA
-789 AQTRKQFE
+789 SQTRKQFE

-823 YMTEK
+823 YLTEK
-828 RAGHSFTDKV
+828 RAGHNFTDKV

-862 EEIEKRK
+862 EEIDKRK
-869 QKYAEDDGMSSG
+869 QKYAEDEEKP
-881 RLDFGQ
+881 DFGH
-887 DARRYYEW
+887 DARRYYAW

-948 YVLKDLDEPLSDEV
+948 YVLKDLDEPLSGAV

-976 MGPAIRHATA
+976 MGPAIRHTTA

-1021 INDTHQAL
+1021 IHDTHEAL

-1054 MAEDIGYEILGDI
+1054 MCEDIGYEILGDI
-1067 ESLPSRLPPLA
+1067 ESLPGRLPTLY
-1078 RRPPRCPPTR
+1078 RRLTE

>member
-1 MGQGAFSFADYE
+1 MAPGDLPFAEYE
-13 VRLAALSPG
+13 VRLAALSPN
-22 LPQDLREAAPQV
+22 LPQDLCDSAPQV
-34 ANHLP
+34 AAHLSP
-39 DEGMRRWVEEGVAL
+39 EGVRQWAEAGVTL

-69 ASPRVAGLLP
+69 ASPQVVRLLP
-79 LDCVLRWAH
+79 LDCMLRWAH

-93 ADQSSIVSAAYFRAS
+93 ADQSSIVAAAYFRVS

-119 LNQWAAAGQRLYQ
+119 LKRWAAAGQRLYS

-147 SPALLPLIGAAELLR
+147 SPPLLPLIGASELCR
-162 LEMLAERLAERS
+162 LEVLAERLAERS
-174 YELAGN
+174 YELASN
-180 CLETAPK
+180 VLEAAPL
-187 VFPRIEPE
+187 VFPRIEPD

-207 GAASWADLRSYFEH
+207 GAAGWADIRFFFEH
-221 APDLLAP
+221 GPDLISP
-228 IESTQRG
+228 IEPTQRS
-235 RFLRLSSGVARRVD
+235 RFLRLSSAVAIRVGTS
-249 ARAYSLFAEAA
+249 AYSLFAESA
-260 AALAQADAGT
+260 AALAQVDPAS
-270 HRDLISLAE
+270 HSDLISLAE

-299 LSRIPLRDLTR
+299 LSRISLRDLAR

-315 HRILKE
+315 HRILRE
-321 SSEGGEAY
+321 SSEGGEAF

-342 ELSPRVELSRV
+342 ELSPRIELSRV

-379 KGIGWVAAE
+379 KGIGWVETA

-401 VVEEFSDKARNFAL
+401 VAEEFSDKVRNFAV

-435 FKQRGRVFSSRRRRM
+435 FKRRGRVFASRRRRM
-450 KSRRDAVAKVEAP
+450 KSHRDVNSKSEAP

-472 LFDDRQL
+472 LFADRQL

-493 FLVKREYPGIRRSWR
+493 FLVKGEYPGIRRSWR

-515 ERRPRLPGL
+515 ERRPHLPGL

-547 PQELRDTLVAALRLL
+547 PQELRDPLVSALRLL

-583 ELAESLPNVAAEELD
+583 EIADSLPNISAEDLEGFD
-598 WQPLGD
+598 WQPLGE
-604 ELFDLMHMKP
+604 ELFDLMHIKP
-614 KGGGEA
+614 RSGGGDSDRQLP
-620 KPGTPLSAG
+620 PGA
-629 EEDTYESPQPVDFRG
+629 EDAYESPQPVDFRG

-650 VQLLMRLRLQEGAEV
+650 VQLLMRLRLQEGMEV

-686 ITVGALAQGDLS
+686 ITVGALAEGDLS

-726 QPAGEVPHEEKGVV
+726 QPAGEPEHEDTGVV
-740 AETKEFWYD
+740 AETKEYWYD

-765 LQRPLETGDVAFFE
+765 LQRPLEEGDDAFFE
-779 DTLRRYSALA
+779 ETLRRYSALA

-823 YMTEK
+823 YLTEK

-869 QKYAEDDGMSSG
+869 QKYAEDE
-881 RLDFGQ
+881 DFGQ

-895 LSQRKA
+895 LSKRKA
-901 EAALRPPKR
+901 EALLRPPKR

-1054 MAEDIGYEILGDI
+1054 MCEDIGYEILGDI
-1067 ESLPSRLPPLA
+1067 ESLPSRLPTLY
-1078 RRPPRCPPTR
+1078 RRLTE